1 MCIFM
6 KFVSTVLLSLSVLM
20 LLFLCGCLGTEGWNA
35 QDWID
40 QGSRFAKDEL
50 YVEAVD
56 AYSHSIRLDPINPK
70 VWTFRGIALQHL
82 GRQQEAMNDF
92 DEAIRLNPDESGA
105 WQGKASSYVENGQY
119 KLAIKAAERSLEL
132 AGPEDKKENSW
143 LLLGFAYNRL
153 EQYEKAL
160 QMFDKAIEIDPKRLD
175 LWQHKAYTLTKLG
188 RYMEVL
194 KCYEVMTG
202 IDKDSPELWNKK
214 GEIHLALGQINEA
227 NNAFAMAKSLIEK
240 N

>member
-105 WQGKASSYVENGQY
+105 WQGK
-119 KLAIKAAERSLEL
+119 
-132 AGPEDKKENSW
+132 
-143 LLLGFAYNRL
+143 LLLMLKMVSISLLSRQQNVHWNWPVLKIKKKIHGCY
-153 EQYEKAL
+153 
-160 QMFDKAIEIDPKRLD
+160 LD
-175 LWQHKAYTLTKLG
+175 LRITALNSMKKPCKCLTRPL
-188 RYMEVL
+188 R
-194 KCYEVMTG
+194 
-202 IDKDSPELWNKK
+202 
-214 GEIHLALGQINEA
+214 
-227 NNAFAMAKSLIEK
+227 
-240 N
+240 